1 MKASGMTPHEQFR
14 QAKIEHYL
22 ERAEDLRRMARFP
35 AARRAVDLALA
46 LDPGNPP
53 CLVIREEI
61 DRILDENGQ
70 SGNGNGSV
78 SGDENY
84 PVDNGN
90 GRHGG
95 VLKRGE
101 LVLMVDQDERVLLK
115 MASSLRSHGY
125 RFLGAGSYEEALEI
139 LLRKHPDIVVSEVNF
154 EQGALGFDLFL
165 WMRTNAPFVE
175 TPFLFHATRIDRDV
189 LIAGKRFGVDDFIIK
204 PADDDVIAAAVAQ
217 SLLRRRHAVPSR

>member
-1 MKASGMTPHEQFR
+1 MTPHEQFR
-14 QAKIEHYL
+14 QAKIEHFL

-61 DRILDENGQ
+61 DQILADMGHR
-70 SGNGNGSV
+70 GTGGGSV
-78 SGDENY
+78 AGHESHLG
-84 PVDNGN
+84 DNGN
-90 GRHGG
+90 GRQGG
-95 VLKRGE
+95 GLKRGE
-101 LVLMVDQDERVLLK
+101 LVLMVDQDEQVLLRF
-115 MASSLRSHGY
+115 AASLRRHGY
-125 RFLGAGSYEEALEI
+125 RFLGAGSYEEALEV
-139 LLRKHPDIVVSEVNF
+139 LPLQRPDIVVSEVNF

-165 WMRTNAPFVE
+165 WMRTNVPFVE

-189 LIAGKRFGVDDFIIK
+189 LIAGKRFGVDDFIVK

-217 SLLRRRHAVPSR
+217 SLLRRRQAVPSR

>member
-1 MKASGMTPHEQFR
+1 MTPHEQFR
-14 QAKIEHYL
+14 LAKIEHYL

-53 CLVIREEI
+53 CLVIRDEI
-61 DRILDENGQ
+61 DQVLAEIVQ
-70 SGNGNGSV
+70 PGNGTGSAFGHE
-78 SGDENY
+78 SHPLDS
-84 PVDNGN
+84 GN

-95 VLKRGE
+95 VLKREE

-115 MASSLRSHGY
+115 MAGSMRSHGY
-125 RFLGAGSYEEALEI
+125 RFLGAGSYDEALEI
-139 LLRKHPDIVVSEVNF
+139 LPRKHPDIVVSEVNF

-175 TPFLFHATRIDRDV
+175 TPFLFHATHIDRDV
-189 LIAGKRFGVDDFIIK
+189 LIAGKRFGVDDFIVK

-217 SLLRRRHAVPSR
+217 SLLRRRQAVPSR

>member
-1 MKASGMTPHEQFR
+1 MTPHEQFR
-14 QAKIEHYL
+14 LAKIEHYR
-22 ERAEDLRRMARFP
+22 ERAEDLRQMARFP

-61 DRILDENGQ
+61 DQVLDEIPRP
-70 SGNGNGSV
+70 GNGTGSV
-78 SGDENY
+78 SGHENS
-84 PVDNGN
+84 PVEPGN

-95 VLKRGE
+95 VQKRGE
-101 LVLMVDQDERVLLK
+101 LVLMVDQDEQVLLR
-115 MASSLRSHGY
+115 MAASLRSHGY

-139 LLRKHPDIVVSEVNF
+139 LPRKHPDIVVSEVNF
-154 EQGALGFDLFL
+154 AQGALGFDLFL

-189 LIAGKRFGVDDFIIK
+189 LIAGKRFGVDDFIVK

-217 SLLRRRHAVPSR
+217 SLLRRRQAVPSR

>member
-1 MKASGMTPHEQFR
+1 MTPHEQFR
-14 QAKIEHYL
+14 LAKIEHYR
-22 ERAEDLRRMARFP
+22 ERAEDLLRMARIP

-46 LDPGNPP
+46 LDPGNPS
-53 CLVIREEI
+53 CLVIRDEI
-61 DRILDENGQ
+61 DRILDETGQ
-70 SGNGNGSV
+70 SGNGTGSV
-78 SGDENY
+78 SGQEHY

-90 GRHGG
+90 GRHSG

-101 LVLMVDQDERVLLK
+101 LVLMVDQDEQVLST
-115 MASSLRSHGY
+115 MAVSLRAHGY

-139 LLRKHPDIVVSEVNF
+139 LSRKHPDIVVSEVNF

-189 LIAGKRFGVDDFIIK
+189 LIAGKRFGVDDFIVK

-217 SLLRRRHAVPSR
+217 SLLRRRQAVPSR